1 MIYAKN
7 RLIIGF
13 ISKIIKTV
21 FGLIYKVLK
30 LFNLQLPL
38 LILVASTILFFV
50 GALENPTIFNVVKIL
65 FVITV
70 VLSLVK
76 TVSKVL
82 GIDKKKIKKTK
93 SGVQITNPTQAQ
105 ATEQK
110 PAYPIYYAVKGSS
123 DYVMGEFEDR
133 FELYKKTPQGLMLVR
148 VDYKE
153 RRI

>member
-70 VLSLVK
+70 VLSLIK

-93 SGVQITNPTQAQ
+93 SGVQITNPTQVQ